1 MNVLKK
7 YIWLVGTLMRSGEKG
22 LTMEQIGERWDADDE
37 MHDNG
42 AFAIRS
48 FHRHRKEIE
57 ELFGIEIE
65 GYGNGREFR
74 YRIADSGKNGYFRQW
89 LLNSIAVNRIVTDS
103 QELAQYIAIEESHT
117 DPLPAILQ
125 AMKEMRMMSL
135 DYGPYWRDTV
145 THYTDFRPHALKMFG
160 RRWYVVGKY
169 TEDMPHHIFALDRIS
184 NVEIQAETYTRD
196 PDFDVEE
203 MFKDSYGIILG
214 DDVKVES
221 VWIKVDAFQANYL
234 RSLPLHHSQIELRR
248 DEEYSVF
255 SVRVRPTFDF
265 RQQLLSLGR
274 KVEVLKPES
283 LREEMREEIAAMLD
297 KYRNDDECLNA

>member
-7 YIWLVGTLMRSGEKG
+7 YIWLVDTLMRSGEKG
-22 LTMEQIGERWDADDE
+22 LTIEQIGDRWDADDE
-37 MHDNG
+37 MHDSG
-42 AFAIRS
+42 TFARRS

-65 GYGNGREFR
+65 CYGNGIEFR
-74 YRIADSGKNGYFRQW
+74 YRVADSGKNGYFRQW
-89 LLNSIAVNRIVTDS
+89 LLNSIAVNRIVKDS
-103 QELAQYIAIEESHT
+103 QEVAQYIVIEESHT

-125 AMKEMRMMSL
+125 AMKEMRML
-135 DYGPYWRDTV
+135 KFDYGAYWRDNV
-145 THYTDFRPHALKMFG
+145 TSYTDFRPHALKMFE

-184 NVEIQAETYTRD
+184 NVEIQEETYSRD

-203 MFKDSYGIILG
+203 MFKDSYGIIVG
-214 DDVKVES
+214 DDVSVES

-234 RSLPLHHSQIELRR
+234 RSLPLHHSQMELRR
-248 DEEYSVF
+248 NEEYSVF

-265 RQQLLSLGR
+265 RQQLLSLGST
-274 KVEVLKPES
+274 VEVIKPES
-283 LREEMREEIAAMLD
+283 LREEMKEEIAAMLS
-297 KYRNDDECLNA
+297 KYMIEDE

>member
-1 MNVLKK
+1 MTPLKK

-22 LTMEQIGERWDADDE
+22 LTMEQIGDRWDADDE

-42 AFAIRS
+42 AFARRS

-65 GYGNGREFR
+65 SYGNGREFR

-89 LLNSIAVNRIVTDS
+89 MLNSIAVNQIVADS
-103 QELAQYIAIEESHT
+103 HEMAQYIAIEKSHT
-117 DPLPAILQ
+117 DPLPDILQ
-125 AMKEMRMMSL
+125 AMKEMRMMEF
-135 DYGPYWRDTV
+135 DYGAYWRDHV
-145 THYTDFRPHALKMFG
+145 KRYTDFRPHALKMFE

-169 TEDMPHHIFALDRIS
+169 AADMPYRIFALDRIS
-184 NVEIQAETYTRD
+184 NLEIQKETYTRD

-203 MFKDSYGIILG
+203 LFKDSYGIILG
-214 DDVKVES
+214 DDLEVES

-248 DEEYSVF
+248 NEEYSLF
-255 SVRVRPTFDF
+255 AVRVRPTLDF
-265 RQQLLSLGR
+265 RQRLLSLGST
-274 KVEVLKPES
+274 VEVLKPES
-283 LREEMREEIAAMLD
+283 LRAEMKEEIAAMLS
-297 KYRNDDECLNA
+297 KYKDEEE